1 MKKEFYNGVGRR
13 KNSTARVYLSDGKG
27 NFSINNVSD
36 DINNYLKRESLVIH
50 AVKPLEVLNLK
61 GKYDIKIN
69 VKGGGLTGQA
79 GAIQLGI
86 ARALLKIDDEFRS
99 QLKSHGLLTRDARE
113 VERKKI
119 WTTWSKKEVPI
130 FKKIILCKKLL
141 KKTYLIQVHISA
153 M

>member
-1 MKKEFYNGVGRR
+1 MNKEYFNGVGRR
-13 KNSTARVYLSDGKG
+13 KNSIARVYLSDGKG
-27 NFSINNVSD
+27 KFSINNVSD

-61 GKYDIKIN
+61 DKYDIRIN

-86 ARALLKIDDEFRS
+86 ARALLKIDEEFRS

-113 VERKKI
+113 VERKKYGQPGARKKFQF
-119 WTTWSKKEVPI
+119 SKR
-130 FKKIILCKKLL
+130 
-141 KKTYLIQVHISA
+141 
-153 M
+153 

>member
-1 MKKEFYNGVGRR
+1 MKKEFYNAVGRR
-13 KNSTARVYLSDGKG
+13 KNSTARVYLSDGNG

-61 GKYDIKIN
+61 SKYDVKIN

-86 ARALLKIDDEFRS
+86 ARALLKIDNDFRS

-113 VERKKI
+113 VERKKYGQPGARKKFQF
-119 WTTWSKKEVPI
+119 SKR
-130 FKKIILCKKLL
+130 
-141 KKTYLIQVHISA
+141 
-153 M
+153 